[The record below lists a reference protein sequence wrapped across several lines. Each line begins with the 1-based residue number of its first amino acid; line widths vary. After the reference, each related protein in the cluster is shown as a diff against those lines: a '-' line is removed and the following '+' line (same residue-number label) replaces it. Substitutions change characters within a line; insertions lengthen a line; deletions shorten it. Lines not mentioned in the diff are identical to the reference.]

1 MISLDEPLGRDAY
14 DVYEFQVDAI
24 DCGGLMST
32 KSAVVSISVHT
43 LCHEGMFLFQNLG
56 WLSAACLSNW

>member
-14 DVYEFQVDAI
+14 DLYEFQVDAI
-24 DCGGLMST
+24 DCSGLMST

-43 LCHEGMFLFQNLG
+43 LCHEGMFWFKNLE
-56 WLSAACLSNW
+56 WLSAAFE

>member
-56 WLSAACLSNW
+56 WQPAACLSN